1 MYEIF
6 LQCNSSLNTTVNN
19 SQVFY
24 SGRVNLVAFLYPQNE
39 LVKILNEP
47 IKVSG
52 SLELDY
58 LTVDEIYW

>member
-6 LQCNSSLNTTVNN
+6 LQCNSSLNATVNN